1 MKMACDLRSGS
12 TMVLALLALAFPK
25 QALAGEEEFNQLQ
38 YKLESDVLE
47 LRQVVEDAYQNRCN
61 PSTLQSC
68 HRSSFDACTS
78 SFPNPVCPNGEGI
91 SFDVCADDCG
101 SIWDYSMSNVY
112 FPPFPGSREDPAV
125 LEDLCYSR
133 SVDTYFAEKT
143 KDDRAYWENY
153 EIESPSMHIGME
165 SGAFRLYPGRAN
177 ETCGAYDPRVR
188 PWYVA
193 GSSGP
198 KNIVLLMDVSGSM
211 DGIRLY
217 FLKQAAIRIIDTLT
231 VGDRIA
237 LVPFSTNAQA
247 EYFQGEALV
256 KVT

>member
-1 MKMACDLRSGS
+1 MISFPSGMFLLAS
-12 TMVLALLALAFPK
+12 LALFQG
-25 QALAGEEEFNQLQ
+25 QAWAGEEEFNDLQ
-38 YKLESDVLE
+38 YKLEADVLE
-47 LRQVVEDAYQNRCN
+47 LRKVVEDAYESRCN

-68 HRSSFDACTS
+68 HRSSFDACIS
-78 SFPNPVCPNGEGI
+78 KFPNPVCPAGEGI

-112 FPPFPGSREDPAV
+112 FPPFPGSRDDPAV

-133 SVDTYFAEKT
+133 SVDEYFAKKT
-143 KDDRAYWENY
+143 QDDRDYWATY
-153 EIESPSMHIGME
+153 DIESPSMHIGME

-177 ETCGAYDPRVR
+177 NTCGTYDPRIR

-198 KNIVLLMDVSGSM
+198 KNVVLLLDISGSM

-237 LVPFSTNAQA
+237 LVPFSTTAQA
-247 EYFQGEALV
+247 EYFSGEALV
-256 KVT
+256 KVRT